1 MLNWNILISL
11 KLDFE
16 LYSNSRKL
24 FNFCDL
30 NFYTKINIFF
40 TKGVEDPNMPTDKPI
55 KNDEKEREDLSV
67 EKTKKIMSAKK
78 AKKPPAR

>member
-1 MLNWNILISL
+1 M
-11 KLDFE
+11 
-16 LYSNSRKL
+16 
-24 FNFCDL
+24 
-30 NFYTKINIFF
+30 YTTIKNLVC
-40 TKGVEDPNMPTDKPI
+40 KGVEDPNMPTDKPI